1 MVAVMP
7 RSRVIHRRR
16 RRIITHVS
24 CDLYL
29 VVVVL
34 VGIFVVV
41 CSKSQAV
48 SQAVSQDRFLG
59 SEKCASSIPRHR
71 INDDFCDCA
80 DGSDETETPACSHVH
95 AKFTCKNEAHVK
107 KDIST
112 TRIQD
117 GVCDCCDGSDETA
130 KSRRLVGQPPCDAK
144 ACEVLAKQ
152 AKHAASAY
160 LEEALKGRE
169 AFQKDAARARRRLLR
184 NARVEQLWAEAE
196 RAWRAD
202 LRRRGEDES
211 DDDDDDGTNNPS
223 QEEDADAVARRVA
236 AQWVSVPGA
245 TDADLFDD
253 DDSKADA
260 DEARDATR
268 DAQKSLEMPL
278 GTDEDKPPPSEIPDP
293 NASKPEEWDDE
304 EDGEWEHPTV
314 HNPEHDDWVAG
325 ADKRKDDLRH
335 ASDRRRHFAD
345 SVREEVLRFRLVE
358 RADDGTPDERIKR
371 LRLWRIWPYANDD
384 AACPEFTDS
393 QYTYKLCLFGEVKQ
407 DSTLLGK
414 MDDGEMLGTGGLD
427 DNAASATTPTLGVLA
442 EALDA
447 VIPAAAAAASSAKG
461 TGAGDRLTLNFRHGD
476 SGFFCGSEGRRLSA
490 TVTCG
495 AEPTLKAVT
504 EPERCS
510 YQAEVAIPA
519 MCLGSSP
526 TTTHDEL

>member
-1 MVAVMP
+1 MVKA
-7 RSRVIHRRR
+7 
-16 RRIITHVS
+16 
-24 CDLYL
+24 
-29 VVVVL
+29 
-34 VGIFVVV
+34 
-41 CSKSQAV
+41 SK
-48 SQAVSQDRFLG
+48 DDNRPY
-59 SEKCASSIPRHR
+59 KCAT
-71 INDDFCDCA
+71 C
-80 DGSDETETPACSHVH
+80 GK
-95 AKFTCKNEAHVK
+95 KFRGASGLWYHNKQTHGYKPKSRGNNK
-107 KDIST
+107 TRPKT
-112 TRIQD
+112 TRPKRQRTRRCRIVNSGGGSKLVD
-117 GVCDCCDGSDETA
+117 IPSDMVC
-130 KSRRLVGQPPCDAK
+130 
-144 ACEVLAKQ
+144 
-152 AKHAASAY
+152 
-160 LEEALKGRE
+160 
-169 AFQKDAARARRRLLR
+169 RANL
-184 NARVEQLWAEAE
+184 
-196 RAWRAD
+196 
-202 LRRRGEDES
+202 
-211 DDDDDDGTNNPS
+211 
-223 QEEDADAVARRVA
+223 
-236 AQWVSVPGA
+236 
-245 TDADLFDD
+245 DD

-414 MDDGEMLGTGGLD
+414 MDDGEMLGLGGLD

-447 VIPAAAAAASSAKG
+447 VIPAAAAAASAKG
-461 TGAGDRLTLNFRHGD
+461 TGAGDRLTSNFRHGD